1 MIIRCFKPLG
11 DSPSCSKL
19 IWLEETLKLSLAPL
33 FSVSALKSSSALG
46 SSSYITSVK
55 APGELL
61 TGELSG
67 SSWRL
72 RLSFSDW
79 LASSILPLERLLM
92 NPVWAPGSFWWVE
105 QPWTPVSSVALNS
118 KGIEEEE
125 SHFSI
130 SRLLFKGSQLLQLSL
145 DNSVWPPESF
155 LVTPW
160 WAVISSHKS

>member
-11 DSPSCSKL
+11 DSPSSLKL
-19 IWLEETLKLSLAPL
+19 GWLGEAFKLSLISL
-33 FSVSALKSSSALG
+33 SFGFSSDELLTLG